1 MDFSMNQFC
10 FNLSLARCR
19 QLCLLFPN
27 FKWIR
32 TFPAKLS
39 ALTVMCVC
47 ECISPLSVYLP
58 SHISPLTHT
67 HRYRINTHR
76 AATSGFHLPALHV
89 SNGYVFS
96 SPPLPAQTWICGKAD
111 THTRHTHTQ
120 THANTHSHTEFSIP
134 FAATSTP
141 TSPPPSFP
149 TLFFL

>member
-1 MDFSMNQFC
+1 M
-10 FNLSLARCR
+10 
-19 QLCLLFPN
+19 
-27 FKWIR
+27 
-32 TFPAKLS
+32 
-39 ALTVMCVC
+39 C

-141 TSPPPSFP
+141 TSPPP
-149 TLFFL
+149 LFSNLILSLEKMNFALFVGIFSRFLVGQYILVDVAKVRRALW